1 MALSSQINGEN
12 AFYLL
17 PSQSQVTSGLKGI
30 GTQQLELHGHK
41 INAYTFHCGV
51 FATALTPIGTAT
63 TKYGNGEAVYENG
76 SITSSFLH
84 FYFPSN
90 LNATAALFLS

>member
-1 MALSSQINGEN
+1 MAVSSQINGEN

-17 PSQSQVTSGLKGI
+17 PSQSQVASGLHVI

-41 INAYTFHCGV
+41 INSYTFHCDV
-51 FATALTPIGTAT
+51 FVTALTPIGTAK
-63 TKYGNGEAVYENG
+63 TKYGIGEAVYENG

-90 LNATAALFLS
+90 LNSTATLFLS

>member
-1 MALSSQINGEN
+1 MVKMLFIYYQARVKSPV
-12 AFYLL
+12 AYK
-17 PSQSQVTSGLKGI
+17 V

-41 INAYTFHCGV
+41 NNSYTFHCGV

-76 SITSSFLH
+76 SITASFLH